1 MRTFMVMGLAA
12 LAVLLGAATIPQT
25 QHKVAYLNAS
35 RILQDAPG
43 AADARTA
50 IQKEE
55 QTLQQRVQALED
67 SMTKMLQQYNARRQ
81 TMTADARQREEDR
94 LSAVETEMQATA
106 QRLGLES
113 NQRRQEIMQPVL
125 DRVDDVIEAIRKEQG
140 YAIIFDVTSRA
151 IASADT
157 TLDLTQQVL
166 TRLRGSGSG
175 GGRQ

>member
-1 MRTFMVMGLAA
+1 MRTFMVMSLAA
-12 LAVLLGAATIPQT
+12 VAVLLGAATIPQV

-50 IQKEE
+50 VQQEE
-55 QTLQQRVQALED
+55 QALQQKVKLLED
-67 SMTKMLQQYNARRQ
+67 SITKMVQQYDARRQ
-81 TMTADARQREEDR
+81 TMTADARRREEER

-106 QRLGLES
+106 QRLNLES
-113 NQRRQEIMQPVL
+113 NQRKQEIMQPVL
-125 DRVDDVIEAIRKEQG
+125 NRVDDVIEAIRKEHG

-166 TRLRGSGSG
+166 TRLRGSSGTG
-175 GGRQ
+175 GGR